1 MNRLNIESQAG
12 RSLQRPLRNKR
23 IIRVTILD
31 REETKY
37 RRILNLVDLLEA
49 AKEDEEA
56 GNFEYDVRIVRFGG
70 KSGPSFRQ
78 QLTIVSQT
86 DVLVGVHGAGIVSKT
101 INLVNNNDSKITSQ
115 GALAYCAIAI

>member
-1 MNRLNIESQAG
+1 MNRLKIKPHAES
-12 RSLQRPLRNKR
+12 SLQVKNKH

-31 REETKY
+31 REETRF

-49 AKEDEEA
+49 TEEVE
-56 GNFEYDVRIVRFGG
+56 GGSFEFDVRIVRFGG

-86 DVLVGVHGAGIVSKT
+86 DVLVGVHGAGIVSIT
-101 INLVNNNDSKITSQ
+101 LNLGNR
-115 GALAYCAIAI
+115 

>member
-1 MNRLNIESQAG
+1 MNRLKIKSHAES
-12 RSLQRPLRNKR
+12 SLQRSVKNKH

-31 REETKY
+31 REDTKY

-49 AKEDEEA
+49 TEEVE
-56 GNFEYDVRIVRFGG
+56 GGSFEFDVRIVRFGG

-86 DVLVGVHGAGIVSKT
+86 DVLVGVHGAGIVSIT
-101 INLVNNNDSKITSQ
+101 LNLGNR
-115 GALAYCAIAI
+115 

>member
-1 MNRLNIESQAG
+1 MNRLKIKSQAESLHQ
-12 RSLQRPLRNKR
+12 RSVKNKH

-49 AKEDEEA
+49 TEEVE
-56 GNFEYDVRIVRFGG
+56 GGSFEFDVRIVRFGG

-86 DVLVGVHGAGIVSKT
+86 DVLVGVHGAGIVS
-101 INLVNNNDSKITSQ
+101 IT
-115 GALAYCAIAI
+115 

>member
-1 MNRLNIESQAG
+1 MNRLKIKSHAES
-12 RSLQRPLRNKR
+12 SLQRSVKNKH

-49 AKEDEEA
+49 TEEVE
-56 GNFEYDVRIVRFGG
+56 GGSFEFDVRIVRFGG

-86 DVLVGVHGAGIVSKT
+86 DVLVGVHGAGIVSKAL
-101 INLVNNNDSKITSQ
+101 NLGKR
-115 GALAYCAIAI
+115 

>member
-1 MNRLNIESQAG
+1 MNRLKIKSQAESLHQ
-12 RSLQRPLRNKR
+12 RSVKNKH

-49 AKEDEEA
+49 TEEVE
-56 GNFEYDVRIVRFGG
+56 GGSFEFDVRIVRFGG

-86 DVLVGVHGAGIVSKT
+86 DVLVGVHGAGIVS
-101 INLVNNNDSKITSQ
+101 IGLILGNQ
-115 GALAYCAIAI
+115 